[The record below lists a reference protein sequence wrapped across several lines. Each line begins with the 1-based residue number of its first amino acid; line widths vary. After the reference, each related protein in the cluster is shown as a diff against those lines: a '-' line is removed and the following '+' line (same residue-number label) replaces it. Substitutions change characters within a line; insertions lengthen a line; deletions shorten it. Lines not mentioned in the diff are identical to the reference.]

1 MTWGSARQARFLD
14 APDAVEYL
22 KRIKQHFAGDPVALA
37 TLLRR
42 IRNWIETERWSS
54 FVTLELLTESF

>member
-22 KRIKQHFAGDPVALA
+22 QDIKQHFAGDPVALD

-42 IRNWIETERWSS
+42 IRSLIETER
-54 FVTLELLTESF
+54 

>member
-22 KRIKQHFAGDPVALA
+22 NRVKQHFTGDSVALA
-37 TLLRR
+37 KLLRR
-42 IRNWIETERWSS
+42 IRSWIETER
-54 FVTLELLTESF
+54 

>member
-22 KRIKQHFAGDPVALA
+22 MRIKQQFAGDPVALA
-37 TLLRR
+37 ILLRR
-42 IRNWIETERWSS
+42 IRSWIEIERWSS
-54 FVTLELLTESF
+54 FVNLELLTESF